1 VLLAS
6 TLHRLPIPDFP
17 IPDSRFPMFEQTLRV
32 QLDDLDDLAH
42 VNNVVYLR
50 WVQDIATAHWFAMAP
65 DDARETVAWVA
76 RRHEIDYLA
85 PAVLGDDIVLRTWV
99 GEAQGLT
106 FERFTEIRRT
116 DGHVLARA
124 RTLWVPVD
132 RATGRPRRVSA
143 EVRALF
149 GRAAGMDAG
158 NP

>member
-1 VLLAS
+1 VY
-6 TLHRLPIPDFP
+6 
-17 IPDSRFPMFEQTLRV
+17 EQRVRV
-32 QLDDLDDLAH
+32 QTADLDALEH

-65 DDARETVAWVA
+65 DDARENIAWVA

-85 PAVLGDDIVLRTWV
+85 PAVLDDELILRTWV

-106 FERFTEIRRT
+106 FERFTEIRRA

-132 RATGRPRRVSA
+132 RTTGRPRRVSS

-149 GRAAGMDAG
+149 SAARSSEPSD
-158 NP
+158 

>member
-1 VLLAS
+1 
-6 TLHRLPIPDFP
+6 
-17 IPDSRFPMFEQTLRV
+17 MYEQTLRV
-32 QLDDLDDLAH
+32 QSSDLDELAH

-50 WVQDIATAHWFAMAP
+50 WVQDIATAHWLALAP
-65 DDARETVAWVA
+65 ADARESVAWVA

-85 PAVLGDDIVLRTWV
+85 PAVLDDELILRTWV

-106 FERFTEIRRT
+106 FERFTEIRRA

-143 EVRALF
+143 DVRALF
-149 GRAAGMDAG
+149 SAPRAE
-158 NP
+158 N